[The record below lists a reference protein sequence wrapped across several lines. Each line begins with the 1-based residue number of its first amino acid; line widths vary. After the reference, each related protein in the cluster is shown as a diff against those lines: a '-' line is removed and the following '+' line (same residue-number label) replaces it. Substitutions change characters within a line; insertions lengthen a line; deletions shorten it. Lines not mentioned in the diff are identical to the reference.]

1 MVKGR
6 PFPKIGSGFYMNR
19 RDRSGIPS
27 ERQHMT
33 CVRIFSEWRKGG
45 HHGDRWAHDEGPD
58 RGCVTSYGVTGKGST
73 TFDVCVVEVCCRS
86 SAEGRGGKRLETGFQ
101 IRDNSVRRCPEIEF
115 GAPGVTEKIQR
126 KGEKECRPIIQ
137 RKGTRWIV
145 GRESHHKRIRPSVC
159 RRHERQ
165 STGVRGRVEGKR

>member
-1 MVKGR
+1 
-6 PFPKIGSGFYMNR
+6 MNR

-33 CVRIFSEWRKGG
+33 CVRIIFSEWRNGG
-45 HHGDRWAHDEGPD
+45 HHGDRWAHHEGPG
-58 RGCVTSYGVTGKGST
+58 RGCVISYGVTGKGST
-73 TFDVCVVEVCCRS
+73 TFDVCVVDVCCRS
-86 SAEGRGGKRLETGFQ
+86 SAGGRGGKGLETGFQ

-115 GAPGVTEKIQR
+115 GAPDVTERSKGRGR
-126 KGEKECRPIIQ
+126 KNVVRPIIQ

-159 RRHERQ
+159 RRHEWQ
-165 STGVRGRVEGKR
+165 STGVRGRIEEEEMNSNYTSADLF